1 MQPGNSTLHSL
12 LDGQAMT
19 TWRVLML
26 LSVLAPMS
34 MSAAQRG
41 AISSKGERPAP
52 RKIDVADGVYLFI
65 TAPYGAFGLD
75 GNAIV
80 VTSNDGVLVF
90 DSNGTP
96 SAASAVLTEI
106 RALTKQPV
114 KYVVHSHWH
123 WDHWY
128 GAQVYKRAFSDVK
141 VISHEKSRQMMA
153 GPAIAFNRPA
163 LETQLPGYID
173 MLEKKIKAARTA
185 KPPAPD
191 VAALEQS
198 LADARFF
205 LDQKLSVKHVLADQT
220 FKDRLEINLG
230 GREIRIL
237 NAGRAVTPGDAFM
250 YLPKER
256 VVVTGDV
263 LVNPIS
269 FALSSYP
276 SEWLKALEAID
287 ALDIA
292 VIVPGHGEPLRDK
305 RLLHATM
312 EVFRTL
318 LAEGKA
324 ARERGL
330 EVDHA
335 VDAVMPAL
343 QASMVAITGDV
354 PGRNSAFR
362 NQLVDWYMHR
372 VYDELAGPLDDSIAP
387 IPAHQ
392 NPSPAQSVVNELLA
406 ADRAFSAAGA
416 KATAVESLSAMFAED
431 VVMPTPP
438 TAFARGKTAAIAALK
453 ANPDNENARV
463 EWAPIRGGVSADG
476 QHGFTF
482 GYMTLIRADATRVP
496 IKYVAYWIKQAQG
509 WRVAVYKRARAA
521 EGKVSRDLMPAA
533 LPTQMV
539 APSMDG
545 AAIAKF
551 KQELDTAERAFSDEA
566 QQIGIGPAFAKN
578 GSADAVNVG
587 PPTSPAFV
595 VSAEAIGKSIGAG
608 SQGPGSPVR
617 WAPDEVIVA
626 SSGDLGV
633 TFGMIRTNGEVPRG
647 QSGAVPFI
655 TIWRRASTSDPWR
668 YVAE

>member
-1 MQPGNSTLHSL
+1 
-12 LDGQAMT
+12 MT
-19 TWRVLML
+19 TWRALLLLGVLT
-26 LSVLAPMS
+26 SIS
-34 MSAAQRG
+34 MNAAQRDAVSRG
-41 AISSKGERPAP
+41 VERAAP
-52 RKIDVADGVYLFI
+52 RRIDVSDGVYLFI
-65 TAPYGAFGLD
+65 TAPYGAVGLD
-75 GNAIV
+75 GNSLV

-96 SAASAVLTEI
+96 SAAAAVLTEI

-114 KYVVHSHWH
+114 KYVIHSHWH

-128 GAQVYKRAFSDVK
+128 GAQVYKKAFPNVQ
-141 VISHEKSRQMMA
+141 VISHEKSREMMA
-153 GPAIAFNRPA
+153 GPAIAFNKPG
-163 LETQLPGYID
+163 LETQLPGYIG
-173 MLEKKIKAARTA
+173 MLEKKLKAARTS

-191 VAALEQS
+191 VASLEQS

-205 LDQKLSVKHVLADQT
+205 LDQKRSVKHVLADQT
-220 FKDRLEINLG
+220 FKDRLDINLG

-256 VVVTGDV
+256 VVVSGDL

-287 ALDIA
+287 ALDAA
-292 VIVPGHGEPLRDK
+292 VIVPGHGEPLRDE

-312 EVFRTL
+312 DVFRTL
-318 LAEGKA
+318 LKEGKA

-343 QASMVAITGDV
+343 QTAMVAITGDV
-354 PGRNSAFR
+354 PARNNAFR

-387 IPAHQ
+387 IPSHQ
-392 NPSPAQSVVNELLA
+392 NQSPAQAVVNELLA

-453 ANPDNENARV
+453 ANPDHENSRV

-482 GYMTLIRADATRVP
+482 GYMSLIRPDATRIP
-496 IKYVAYWIKQAQG
+496 IKYVAYWIKQSQG
-509 WRVAVYKRARAA
+509 WRVAVYKRVRAA
-521 EGKVSRDLMPAA
+521 PGKVSRDLMPAA
-533 LPTQMV
+533 LPTQLV
-539 APSMDG
+539 APVTD
-545 AAIAKF
+545 AAVIAKF
-551 KQELDTAERAFSDEA
+551 KQELDAAERAFSDEA
-566 QQIGIGPAFAKN
+566 QQIGIGPAFATN

-587 PPTSPAFV
+587 APTSPGFV
-595 VSAEAIGKSIGAG
+595 VSAEAIGKSIGTG
-608 SQGPGSPVR
+608 SPGPGSPVR
-617 WAPDEVIVA
+617 WAPDDVIVA

-633 TFGMIRTNGEVPRG
+633 TFGMIRTNGEIPPG

>member
-1 MQPGNSTLHSL
+1 
-12 LDGQAMT
+12 MT
-19 TWRVLML
+19 TWRALLLLGVLT
-26 LSVLAPMS
+26 SIS
-34 MSAAQRG
+34 IGAAQRDAVSRG
-41 AISSKGERPAP
+41 VERPAP
-52 RKIDVADGVYLFI
+52 RRIDVSDGVYLFI
-65 TAPYGAFGLD
+65 TAPYGAVGLD
-75 GNAIV
+75 GNSLV

-96 SAASAVLTEI
+96 SAAAAVLTEI

-114 KYVVHSHWH
+114 KYVIHSHWH

-128 GAQVYKRAFSDVK
+128 GAQVYKKAFPSVQ
-141 VISHEKSRQMMA
+141 VISHEKSREMMA
-153 GPAIAFNRPA
+153 GPAIAFNQPG
-163 LETQLPGYID
+163 LETQLPGYIG
-173 MLEKKIKAARTA
+173 MLEKKLKAARTS

-191 VAALEQS
+191 VASLEQS
-198 LADARFF
+198 KR
-205 LDQKLSVKHVLADQT
+205 SVQHVLADQT
-220 FKDRLEINLG
+220 FTDRLDINLG

-256 VVVTGDV
+256 VVVSGDL

-287 ALDIA
+287 ALDAA
-292 VIVPGHGEPLRDK
+292 VIVPGHGEPLRDE

-312 EVFRTL
+312 DVFRTL
-318 LAEGKA
+318 LKEGKA

-343 QASMVAITGDV
+343 QTAMVAITGDV
-354 PGRNSAFR
+354 PARNNAFR

-387 IPAHQ
+387 IPSHQ
-392 NPSPAQSVVNELLA
+392 NQSPAQSVVNELLA

-416 KATAVESLSAMFAED
+416 KAIAVESLSAMFAED

-453 ANPDNENARV
+453 ANPDNETSHV

-482 GYMTLIRADATRVP
+482 GYMSLIRPDATRIP
-496 IKYVAYWIKQAQG
+496 IKYVAYWIKQSQG
-509 WRVAVYKRARAA
+509 WRVAVYKRVRAA
-521 EGKVSRDLMPAA
+521 AGKVSRDLMPAA

-539 APSMDG
+539 APVTD
-545 AAIAKF
+545 AAVIARF
-551 KQELDTAERAFSDEA
+551 KQELDAAERAFSDEA

-587 PPTSPAFV
+587 APTSPGFV
-595 VSAEAIGKSIGAG
+595 VSADAIGKSIGAG
-608 SQGPGSPVR
+608 SPGPGSPVR
-617 WAPDEVIVA
+617 WAPDDVIVA

-633 TFGMIRTNGEVPRG
+633 TFGMIRTNGEIPPG

>member
-1 MQPGNSTLHSL
+1 
-12 LDGQAMT
+12 MT
-19 TWRVLML
+19 TWRALLLLGVLT
-26 LSVLAPMS
+26 SVS
-34 MSAAQRG
+34 INAAQRDAVPRG
-41 AISSKGERPAP
+41 VERPAP
-52 RKIDVADGVYLFI
+52 RRIDVSDGVYLFI
-65 TAPYGAFGLD
+65 TAPYGAVGLD
-75 GNAIV
+75 GNSLV

-96 SAASAVLTEI
+96 SAAAAVLTEI

-114 KYVVHSHWH
+114 KYVIHSHWH

-128 GAQVYKRAFSDVK
+128 GAQVYKKAFPSVQ
-141 VISHEKSRQMMA
+141 VISHEKSREMMA
-153 GPAIAFNRPA
+153 GPAIAFNKPG
-163 LETQLPGYID
+163 LETQLPGYIG
-173 MLEKKIKAARTA
+173 MLEKKLKAARTA
-185 KPPAPD
+185 TPPAPD
-191 VAALEQS
+191 VGSLEQS

-205 LDQKLSVKHVLADQT
+205 LDQKRSVQHVLADQT
-220 FKDRLEINLG
+220 FKDRLDINLG

-256 VVVTGDV
+256 VVVSGDL

-287 ALDIA
+287 ALDAA
-292 VIVPGHGEPLRDK
+292 VIVPGHGEPLRDE

-312 EVFRTL
+312 DVFRTL
-318 LAEGKA
+318 LKEGKA

-343 QASMVAITGDV
+343 QTAMVAITGDV
-354 PGRNSAFR
+354 PARNNAFR

-387 IPAHQ
+387 IPSHQ
-392 NPSPAQSVVNELLA
+392 NQAPAQSVVNELLA

-438 TAFARGKTAAIAALK
+438 TAFARGRTAAIAALK
-453 ANPDNENARV
+453 ANPDNENSHV

-482 GYMTLIRADATRVP
+482 GYMSLIRPDATRIP
-496 IKYVAYWIKQAQG
+496 IKYVAYWIKQSQG
-509 WRVAVYKRARAA
+509 WRVAVYKRVRAA
-521 EGKVSRDLMPAA
+521 AGKVSRDLMPAA

-539 APSMDG
+539 APVTD
-545 AAIAKF
+545 AAVIARF
-551 KQELDTAERAFSDEA
+551 KQELDAAERAFSDEA

-578 GSADAVNVG
+578 GSVDAVNVG
-587 PPTSPAFV
+587 PPTSPGFV
-595 VSAEAIGKSIGAG
+595 VSAEAIGQSIGTG
-608 SQGPGSPVR
+608 SPGPGSPVR
-617 WAPDEVIVA
+617 WAPDDVIVA

-633 TFGMIRTNGEVPRG
+633 TFGMIRTNGEIPPG

>member
-1 MQPGNSTLHSL
+1 MKKWLALTLIGIAL
-12 LDGQAMT
+12 L
-19 TWRVLML
+19 VP
-26 LSVLAPMS
+26 SSPMS
-34 MSAAQRG
+34 LGAAQG
-41 AISSKGERPAP
+41 GPVAHGVARPAP
-52 RKIDVADGVYLFI
+52 RKVDVSDGVYLFM
-65 TAPYGAFGLD
+65 TQPYGAVGLD

-128 GAQVYKRAFSDVK
+128 GAQVYKRAFPDVK
-141 VISHEKSRQMMA
+141 IISHEKSREMMA
-153 GPAIAFNRPA
+153 GPAIAFNQPG
-163 LETQLPGYID
+163 LDTQLPGYIAG
-173 MLEKKIKAARTA
+173 LEKRIKAGRAS
-185 KPPAPD
+185 KSPAPD
-191 VAALEQS
+191 LPALEQS

-205 LDQKLSVKHVLADQT
+205 LDQKRNVKHVLADQT
-220 FKDRLEINLG
+220 FKDRLDIDLG

-256 VVVTGDV
+256 VVVTGDL

-269 FALSSYP
+269 FALSCYP

-287 ALDIA
+287 ALDST
-292 VIVPGHGEPLRDK
+292 VIVPGHGEPLRDR

-312 EVFRTL
+312 EVFRTM
-318 LAEGKA
+318 LAEGRA

-343 QASMVAITGDV
+343 QTSMVAITGDV
-354 PGRNSAFR
+354 PARNSAFR

-416 KATAVESLSAMFAED
+416 KVPAVESLSAMFAED

-453 ANPDNENARV
+453 ASPDNENSRV

-482 GYMTLIRADATRVP
+482 GYMTSTRPDATRVP
-496 IKYVAYWIKQAQG
+496 LKYVAYWIKQSQG
-509 WRVAVYKRARAA
+509 WRVAVYKRVRAA
-521 EGKVSRDLMPAA
+521 EGKVSRELMPAA
-533 LPTQMV
+533 LPARMV
-539 APSMDG
+539 APVTD
-545 AAIAKF
+545 AAVIAKF
-551 KQELDTAERAFSDEA
+551 KQELDAAERAFSDEA
-566 QQIGIGPAFAKN
+566 QNIGIGPAFARN

-587 PPTSPAFV
+587 ASTSPGFI
-595 VSAEAIGKSIGAG
+595 VSAEAIGKSLAIGA
-608 SQGPGSPVR
+608 SGPGSPVR
-617 WAPDEVIVA
+617 WSPDDVIVA

-633 TFGMIRTNGEVPRG
+633 TFGMIRTNGQVPPG

-655 TIWRRASTSDPWR
+655 TIWRRARTSDPWR

>member
-1 MQPGNSTLHSL
+1 
-12 LDGQAMT
+12 MT
-19 TWRVLML
+19 TWRALVLL
-26 LSVLAPMS
+26 GVLAPIS
-34 MSAAQRG
+34 MSATQRAG
-41 AISSKGERPAP
+41 VSRGVERPAP
-52 RKIDVADGVYLFI
+52 RKIDVGDGVYLFI
-65 TAPYGAFGLD
+65 TAPYGAVGLD
-75 GNAIV
+75 GNSIV
-80 VTSNDGVLVF
+80 VTSNEGVLVF

-128 GAQVYKRAFSDVK
+128 GAQVYKQAFPDVK
-141 VISHEKSRQMMA
+141 VISHEKSREMMA
-153 GPAIAFNRPA
+153 GPAIAFNKPG
-163 LETQLPGYID
+163 LDTQLPGYIG
-173 MLEKKIKAARTA
+173 MLEKKLKAARTS

-191 VAALEQS
+191 VASLEQS

-205 LDQKLSVKHVLADQT
+205 LDQKRSVKHVLADQT
-220 FKDRLEINLG
+220 FKDRLDINLG

-256 VVVTGDV
+256 VVVTGDL

-287 ALDIA
+287 ALDAA

-312 EVFRTL
+312 DVFRTL

-324 ARERGL
+324 ARDRGL

-335 VDAVMPAL
+335 VDAIMPSL

-354 PGRNSAFR
+354 PARNSAFR
-362 NQLVDWYMHR
+362 GQVVDWYLHR

-387 IPAHQ
+387 IPVHQ
-392 NPSPAQSVVNELLA
+392 NPSTPQSLVNELLA

-416 KATAVESLSAMFAED
+416 KATAVDSLSAMFAED

-453 ANPDNENARV
+453 ANPDNETSRA
-463 EWAPIRGGVSADG
+463 EWTPIRGGVSADG

-482 GYMTLIRADATRVP
+482 GYMTLIRPDATRVP
-496 IKYVAYWIKQAQG
+496 IKYVAYWIKQSQG
-509 WRVAVYKRARAA
+509 WRVAVYKRTRAA

-539 APSMDG
+539 APSTD
-545 AAIAKF
+545 AATIAKF
-551 KQELDTAERAFSDEA
+551 KQELDAAERAFSDEA
-566 QQIGIGPAFAKN
+566 QKIGLGPAFARN

-587 PPTSPAFV
+587 PPTSPGFV
-595 VSAEAIGKSIGAG
+595 VSAEQIGKSM
-608 SQGPGSPVR
+608 GPRSTGPPSPVR
-617 WAPDEVIVA
+617 WAPDDVIVA

-633 TFGMIRTNGEVPRG
+633 TFGMIRTNGEVPPG

-655 TIWRRASTSDPWR
+655 TIWRRASPSDPWR